1 MKTNIAFFC
10 WVIDVFQSFFPWQ
23 PSNDDRCSFHRHWPA
38 LERCGGPQ
46 SKEAEKNWPKLD
58 VVKSFL
64 QIFDVVVDCSGIL
77 FLVQCSRHVFAKLQP
92 FSSKIYLND
101 IKSFGDVS
109 FWQKFFSAFWLWAT
123 TLFKCWPMAMK
134 RSTSVVAWL
143 SRKETLKS
151 IYCPTIK
158 PSIGLHSTLR
168 EFLAAVFMIRAIQS
182 IARGVVTFSHVKKVV
197 SGNVNS

>member
-1 MKTNIAFFC
+1 MWPMFFANIWCCRRLFWDNILSTMLPTCFCQIAAFLFKNLFE
-10 WVIDVFQSFFPWQ
+10 WYQFFG
-23 PSNDDRCSFHRHWPA
+23 N
-38 LERCGGPQ
+38 
-46 SKEAEKNWPKLD
+46 
-58 VVKSFL
+58 
-64 QIFDVVVDCSGIL
+64 
-77 FLVQCSRHVFAKLQP
+77 
-92 FSSKIYLND
+92 
-101 IKSFGDVS
+101 VS
-109 FWQKFFSAFWLWAT
+109 FRHNVFSAFWLWAT
-123 TLFKCWPMAMK
+123 TLFTCWPMAMK

-197 SGNVNS
+197 SGNINS